1 MAPVTAACN
10 TRFRA
15 ARQSGTRPDS
25 AVKWIVLHSTEGGT
39 AESVARYFTS
49 PQARGSAHLVVD
61 DGECYRCLA
70 NNAVPWGAPGAN
82 EAGFHIEQCGFA
94 RWDAALWARHWRTIE
109 RAAYKTA
116 LHCVYFRIPPQFLT
130 ASELRRE
137 LRGVTTHAECTRAF
151 GGDHTDPGRLWPRRS
166 FMHRVQEF
174 HAAMLAA

>member
-1 MAPVTAACN
+1 MAPLSAPCN
-10 TRFRA
+10 IGFQ
-15 ARQSGTRPDS
+15 ARRHSGARSDS

-39 AESVARYFTS
+39 ARSVARFFAS
-49 PQARGSAHLVVD
+49 PQAQGSAHLVVD
-61 DGECYRCLA
+61 DAECYRCLP
-70 NNAVPWGAPGAN
+70 NVAVPWAAPEAN
-82 EAGFHIEQCGFA
+82 VAGFHIEQCGFA
-94 RWDAALWARHWRTIE
+94 RWDAAIWARHWRTID

-116 LHCVYFRIPPQFLT
+116 LHCVHFHIPPQFLA
-130 ASELRRE
+130 ASELRRG